1 MDVSMIY
8 GIQFA
13 EQKIRDGIGI
23 YMVLF
28 YQEHFA
34 LQICIQRQWCLCE
47 GWSIELCY
55 FNGDFFCVQG
65 NHFLYECIFWAE
77 LATWLEKFGDLLKFP
92 DNVLEYKFVFAVN
105 GVSVKDDRLN
115 YVILMDNVYRNKL
128 W

>member
-1 MDVSMIY
+1 MAFNSQSKKFAMASGFTWYFSTRNISRYKFVFSVSGVSVKDDRLNYAILMEI
-8 GIQFA
+8 
-13 EQKIRDGIGI
+13 
-23 YMVLF
+23 
-28 YQEHFA
+28 
-34 LQICIQRQWCLCE
+34 
-47 GWSIELCY
+47 
-55 FNGDFFCVQG
+55 FFCVQG

-128 W
+128 